1 MHVQICVYM
10 FAGRCCFIM
19 SEQCN
24 FNAVCWGLGHIL
36 LCVPASAVTAS
47 LHVINSSVQEWKKR
61 KKKSEG
67 DREREKR
74 QKGRIHI

>member
-47 LHVINSSVQEWKKR
+47 LHVINSSVQE
-61 KKKSEG
+61 
-67 DREREKR
+67 
-74 QKGRIHI
+74 